1 MKKKY
6 WASLFMFFILSLI
19 YMLPR
24 IVILIAESVDIE
36 LPIRLTFIC
45 AYPPMI
51 FLPPIIAGMYGKQIE
66 DGLLTFLS
74 CFLPIVFGEFLW
86 SVYLETFNQPWSYFI
101 LLSFGLGL
109 IGVSGTLKGK
119 GKSRLCLSLGII
131 LWILGTIEAA
141 IAWFTILLGG
151 PFPT

>member
-1 MKKKY
+1 MGKKY
-6 WASLFMFFILSLI
+6 RTSLFMFSILSLI

-24 IVILIAESVDIE
+24 MVILIAESVDIE
-36 LPIRLTFIC
+36 FPIRLTFIC

-74 CFLPIVFGEFLW
+74 CFFPIVFCEFLW

-119 GKSRLCLSLGII
+119 GKSRLCLSLGLI
-131 LWILGTIEAA
+131 LWIFGTIEAV
-141 IAWFTILLGG
+141 IVWFAMLLGG
-151 PFPT
+151 PIPT

>member
-1 MKKKY
+1 MMKKH
-6 WASLFMFFILSLI
+6 WASLFMFFILALI

-24 IVILIAESVDIE
+24 IVILIAESIDIE

-74 CFLPIVFGEFLW
+74 CFFPIVFWEFLW
-86 SVYLETFNQPWSYFI
+86 SFYLETFNRPWLYFI

-119 GKSRLCLSLGII
+119 GKSRLCLSSGVI
-131 LWILGTIEAA
+131 LWILGTMEAVIVWFA
-141 IAWFTILLGG
+141 ISLGG

>member
-1 MKKKY
+1 MMKKH
-6 WASLFMFFILSLI
+6 WASLFMFSILALI

-36 LPIRLTFIC
+36 LPMRLTFIC

-74 CFLPIVFGEFLW
+74 CFFPIVFWEFLR
-86 SVYLETFNQPWSYFI
+86 SVYLETFNRPWLYFI

-119 GKSRLCLSLGII
+119 GKSRLCLSSGVI
-131 LWILGTIEAA
+131 LWILGTMEAV
-141 IAWFTILLGG
+141 IVWFAILLGG

>member
-1 MKKKY
+1 MMKKH
-6 WASLFMFFILSLI
+6 WASLFMFSILALI

-45 AYPPMI
+45 AYTPMI

-74 CFLPIVFGEFLW
+74 CFFPIVFWEFLW
-86 SVYLETFNQPWSYFI
+86 SVYLETFYRPWLYFI

-119 GKSRLCLSLGII
+119 GKSRLCLSSGVI
-131 LWILGTIEAA
+131 LWILGTMEAV
-141 IAWFTILLGG
+141 IVWFAILLGG